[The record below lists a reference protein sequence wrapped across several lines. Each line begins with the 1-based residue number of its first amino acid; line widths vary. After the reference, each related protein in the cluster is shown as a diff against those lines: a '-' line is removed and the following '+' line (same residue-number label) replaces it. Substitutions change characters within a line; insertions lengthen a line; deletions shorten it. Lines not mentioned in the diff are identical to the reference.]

1 MSNQKLGIL
10 AVIAAVMVFLAVIMA
25 RTSVGGRGKLSGP
38 AYLIQ
43 GLDTTSVDSIAV
55 GQGEEQVKIHR
66 QGSQFVVS
74 DINYPADTKQINDL
88 ISKALDI
95 KTVEFYTSDAAN
107 HEDLEVSEEMPRG
120 AVKFFKADGSLLAGI
135 IIGKTRDSGEG
146 TYVREASS
154 KDVYLTNDA
163 PWIRTKPLE
172 YVNQEIASVKRE
184 DVNTVT
190 VTTPQGSYTLRAEK
204 GGDVI
209 MDGVPAGRKL
219 KESDAK
225 SVFAALQGLRFEDV
239 NTPARIEGLTFD
251 HKYMARMN
259 DSTEYTLELAKKGDK
274 TYLKARAAYMS
285 PAKVAI
291 DPSKQDSPEELK
303 KKEAILMA
311 QERAQRFTLRHKTWI
326 YEIADWKTKNL
337 LMPQA
342 DLLEDLE
349 KPAAA
354 GVETP
359 QVTPAVLPSVPAEVP
374 TVGPNQPAATP
385 QVAEPNKP

>member
-10 AVIAAVMVFLAVIMA
+10 AVIAAVMVFLAVITA

-43 GLDTTSVDSIAV
+43 GLDTTSIDSITV
-55 GQGEEQVKIHR
+55 GQGEEQVKIRR

-88 ISKALDI
+88 ISKTLDI
-95 KTVEFYTSDAAN
+95 KTVELYTSDAAN
-107 HEDLEVSEEMPRG
+107 HEDLEVSEEKPRG
-120 AVKFFKADGSLLAGI
+120 AVKFYKADGSLLAGI
-135 IIGKTRDSGEG
+135 IIGKTRESGEG

-154 KDVYLTNDA
+154 NDAYLTNDT

-184 DVNTVT
+184 DVNVVT
-190 VTTPQGSYTLRAEK
+190 VATPQGSYTLRAEK

-209 MDGVPAGRKL
+209 MDGVPAGKKL

-225 SVFAALQGLRFEDV
+225 NVFTALQGLRFEDV
-239 NTPARIEGLTFD
+239 NTPAQIAGLTFD
-251 HKYMARMN
+251 HKYVARMN

-285 PAKVAI
+285 PAKVTI
-291 DPSKQDSPEELK
+291 NPGQQDSPEELK
-303 KKEAILMA
+303 RKEAILMA
-311 QERAQRFTLRHKTWI
+311 QEGAQRFTLRHKTWV
-326 YEIADWKTKNL
+326 YEIADWKAKNL
-337 LMPQA
+337 LMPQS
-342 DLLEDLE
+342 DLLEDAA
-349 KPAAA
+349 KPADAKTEA
-354 GVETP
+354 P
-359 QVTPAVLPSVPAEVP
+359 QVTPAVVPSVPAEVP
-374 TVGPNQPAATP
+374 AVGPNQPAATP
-385 QVAEPNKP
+385 QAAEPNKP